1 LFANEL
7 NIIYN
12 ITEVKLMKKIIVL
25 ALTLIVIVTMSACSK
40 SYTNISNSE
49 LADMLENHP
58 EYQFVDVRTSAEF
71 YDTKIP
77 GFTINLD
84 FYIFEDD
91 YSLLDKL
98 DKDVPVVL
106 MCNSGNRSA
115 SAADILVKEGF
126 SVVYNLENGIQGW
139 DGETT

>member
-1 LFANEL
+1 
-7 NIIYN
+7 
-12 ITEVKLMKKIIVL
+12 MKKIIVFAL
-25 ALTLIVIVTMSACSK
+25 AIIMILTLASCSK
-40 SYTNISNSE
+40 AYTNISNSE

-58 EYQFVDVRTSAEF
+58 EYQFVDVRTSTEF

-84 FYIFEDD
+84 YYIFVDD
-91 YSLLDKL
+91 YSILDNL
-98 DKDVPVVL
+98 DKDIPVVL

-126 SVVYNLENGIQGW
+126 KVVYNLENGIQGW

>member
-1 LFANEL
+1 
-7 NIIYN
+7 
-12 ITEVKLMKKIIVL
+12 MKKIIIFIV
-25 ALTLIVIVTMSACSK
+25 AFIAIITLSSCSK

-49 LADMLENHP
+49 LADMLLNHP
-58 EYQFVDVRTSAEF
+58 EYQFVDVRTSTEF

-77 GFTINLD
+77 GFTINID

-115 SAADILVKEGF
+115 SAADIFVKEGF